1 MGGGQRQTAG
11 IADGDHHFADLQLIA
26 VAEGSCDQPLGRVLH
41 FKQSQVALVIRP
53 NDGGIIAI
61 AILQHD
67 LELFAATDHMGIG
80 DDVAVFRK
88 DDAAA
93 LRGGAAAIG
102 DDAHHRGGALFIDA
116 GGSQKAVF
124 GGIRHIILRLVLLV
138 DLRQVLQL
146 IADGRI
152 LIRLRGRLAAP
163 DGGPDAQRPHQQD
176 DHPHGDEEVLQAAA
190 FPGAGGALAVVAPVI
205 LVIPV
210 VVAVIAA
217 VSHAVSP
224 PGRQRGPPAM
234 W

>member
-1 MGGGQRQTAG
+1 
-11 IADGDHHFADLQLIA
+11 
-26 VAEGSCDQPLGRVLH
+26 
-41 FKQSQVALVIRP
+41 
-53 NDGGIIAI
+53 
-61 AILQHD
+61 
-67 LELFAATDHMGIG
+67 MGIG

-93 LRGGAAAIG
+93 LRGGAAAVG
-102 DDAHHRGGALFIDA
+102 DDTHHRGGALFIDA

-176 DHPHGDEEVLQAAA
+176 DRPHGDEEVFQAAA
-190 FPGAGGALAVVAPVI
+190 FPGAGGTLAVVAPVI

-224 PGRQRGPPAM
+224 PDRQRGPPAM